1 MAVKLFVWDF
11 HGVLEK
17 DNEKAVKEISNIIL
31 RRAGFSEQLTDQQ
44 NEEYLGLK
52 WYEYFE
58 RLLPNITKEKCLELQ
73 AACLEYHEADP
84 SILAKNIKPNDYATV
99 VLETIAS
106 LGHQQIII
114 SNTRQNDLI
123 WFLETVG
130 MKKFFKEEHIIG
142 VNAHQTHDTKTD
154 ALKDFI
160 SDKKF
165 DEIVVIGDS
174 ESDLELGRA
183 VNAVTYFYRHPNR
196 KHHKTNN
203 ADFVI
208 NDLRDIFHN
217 IPLVL

>member
-1 MAVKLFVWDF
+1 MDVKLFVWDF

-58 RLLPNITKEKCLELQ
+58 HLLPNISKEKCLELQ
-73 AACLEYHEADP
+73 ADCLIYHEADP
-84 SILAKNIKPNDYATV
+84 SILAKNIKPNDYAAE
-99 VLETIAS
+99 VLETIGS

-130 MKKFFKEEHIIG
+130 MKKFFQEENIIG
-142 VNAHQTHDTKTD
+142 VNAHQTHSTKID

-160 SDKKF
+160 GDKNF
-165 DEIVVIGDS
+165 DEIIVIGDS

-196 KHHKTNN
+196 KHHETHN

-208 NDLRDIFHN
+208 NDLRDIFHS